1 MIIERIA
8 LNPMLNASSNS
19 RHQTPG
25 RNNVSRHKLLPCR
38 HHDLGVRKPM
48 EPSRARMPFVCSGCR
63 CDISTMSCSW
73 GQPRFCHSRYR
84 LPVPPFNPELINT
97 GSKQSSSTAA
107 TGSRPSSR
115 PSVAAGR
122 TLQNLAQRENIAA
135 QMNAKQPQQAQ
146 GSIRHSDL
154 DSRQLLGGSRCERVG
169 HAGAGLR
176 SQYGKRLRMHLDQ

>member
-1 MIIERIA
+1 MIIERTA
-8 LNPMLNASSNS
+8 FDPMLNASSNS
-19 RHQTPG
+19 RHQTPS
-25 RNNVSRHKLLPCR
+25 RNNVSRHKFLPCP

-107 TGSRPSSR
+107 TGSLPSSR
-115 PSVAAGR
+115 PRIAAGR
-122 TLQNLAQRENIAA
+122 TLQNLAQRENIAP

-154 DSRQLLGGSRCERVG
+154 DSRQLLGGSHCERGG
-169 HAGAGLR
+169 HRRARRRRA
-176 SQYGKRLRMHLDQ
+176 SIATW